1 MKAVVSPKELAQAIG
16 VSESSLK
23 RWADEGRI
31 NVARTAGGHRRIP
44 IAEAIRFI
52 RGTQALLVHPEILGL
67 SEVAGVQTDRSATE
81 TETDRL
87 YAYLSNGQARE
98 ARDMIMSLYLR
109 GESVAAICDG
119 PIRGAMARIGE
130 LWQHDDAGVFLEHR
144 ATDICVQAVQ
154 QLRTSLDVPHEAP
167 VALGGAPSGDAYILP
182 SLAAATALSA
192 EGFQTINL
200 GPETPLSTL
209 ITAAK
214 DRAARLVWLSISVV
228 PQMPDWSKRVSA
240 FAAELDSIG
249 ARLAIGG
256 QGHDALRLATA
267 GNVLVGRSMVE
278 LVAFAKGL
286 LAGDH
291 AVTPKH
297 SAASNGHT

>member
-23 RWADEGRI
+23 RWADDGRI
-31 NVARTAGGHRRIP
+31 KVARTAGGHRRIP

-52 RGTQALLVHPEILGL
+52 RDTQAPLVHPEILGL
-67 SEVAGVQTDRSATE
+67 LDVAAGQADRSATE

-87 YAYLSNGQARE
+87 YGYLFNGQARE
-98 ARDMIMSLYLR
+98 ARDMIMSCYLR

-119 PIRGAMARIGE
+119 PIRGAMERIGE

-144 ATDICVQAVQ
+144 ATDICVQAVE
-154 QLRTSLDVPHEAP
+154 QLRASLDVPNEAP
-167 VALGGAPSGDAYILP
+167 IALGGAPSGDAYILP

-192 EGFQTINL
+192 EGFQTVNL

-209 ITAAK
+209 VTAAK

-228 PQMPDWSKRVSA
+228 PKMPDWSNRVSA
-240 FAAELDSIG
+240 LAAELDSIG
-249 ARLAIGG
+249 ARLAVGG
-256 QGHDALRLATA
+256 QRHDARRLATA
-267 GNVLVGRSMVE
+267 GNIFVGRSMVE

-286 LAGDH
+286 LLGDH
-291 AVTPKH
+291 PVAP
-297 SAASNGHT
+297 ALG